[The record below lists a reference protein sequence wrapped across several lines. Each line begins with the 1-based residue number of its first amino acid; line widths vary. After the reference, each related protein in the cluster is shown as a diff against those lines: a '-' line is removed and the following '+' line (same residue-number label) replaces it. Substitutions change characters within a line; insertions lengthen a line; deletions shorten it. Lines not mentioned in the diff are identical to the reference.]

1 MIEIVKDK
9 YIIRRSFQNP
19 TMLVPILYALWGCIP
34 ELAGDCQDMT
44 NASSTYF
51 SLLIGAIVGGMVSW
65 WIFKRQKMTS
75 EKQDIAIKRI
85 EKLNENHERLLKRME
100 QIELNH
106 QKTLDAIYELNKKMD
121 QSNVVE
127 NE

>member
-1 MIEIVKDK
+1 
-9 YIIRRSFQNP
+9 
-19 TMLVPILYALWGCIP
+19 MLVPILYALWGCIP

>member
-1 MIEIVKDK
+1 
-9 YIIRRSFQNP
+9 
-19 TMLVPILYALWGCIP
+19 MLVPILYALWGCIP

-75 EKQDIAIKRI
+75 EKQDIAIKHI